1 MPGPLDGI
9 RVLDL
14 TTVLLGPYCT
24 QTLGDMG
31 ADIIKIEPPQGDSTR
46 FIGPTKS
53 KGMGGTFLN
62 LSRNKK
68 SCVID
73 LKHEDALSLLE
84 RLLPSMDVLV
94 FNMRPAAMERLGITY
109 DWVRSINSKIIYC
122 GALGYGETGPYAGN
136 PAFDDIIQAASGM
149 AAYQQISREMP
160 EYCAAAIADKVTGM
174 ATANAILGAL
184 FYRMKSGRGQ
194 IVNVPMFETM
204 VGFTLVEH
212 MTGMAFDPPLGPPIY
227 SRVVSPNRRPYET
240 KDGYIAVLPYN
251 DAQWSRFFKLIG
263 RPEMIHD
270 SRYVD
275 MASRTDNIDS
285 LYAIVVDAIRLKT
298 SKEWIFQLKENDIPA
313 MELMQPGDYLSD
325 AHLVET
331 GFFHIAE
338 HESEGR
344 IRMSSP
350 MAKYSETETDI
361 RSLAPRL
368 GQHTI
373 EVLEEMGLCNS
384 EIDELRQKSIVM
396 AEQDIAKLEVND
408 NKISKL

>member
-1 MPGPLDGI
+1 MPGPLDGVRI
-9 RVLDL
+9 LDL

-46 FIGPTKS
+46 FVGPAKS

-62 LSRNKK
+62 ISRNKK

-73 LKHEDALSLLE
+73 LKRKESLSLLE
-84 RLLPSMDVLV
+84 RLLPTMDVLIY
-94 FNMRPAAMERLGITY
+94 NMRPAAMERLGITY
-109 DWVRSINSKIIYC
+109 DWAKTINPKIIYC
-122 GALGYGETGPYAGN
+122 GALGYGETGPYAGR

-149 AAYQQISREMP
+149 AAYQQISGGKS
-160 EYCAAAIADKVTGM
+160 EYCASAIADKVTGM

-212 MTGMAFDPPLGPPIY
+212 MTGMAFDPPLGLPIY
-227 SRVVSPNRRPYET
+227 SRVVSPNRHPYET
-240 KDGYIAVLPYN
+240 MDGYIAVLPYN
-251 DAQWSRFFKLIG
+251 DAQWSRFFNLIG

-275 MASRTDNIDS
+275 MASRTENIDS

-298 SKEWIFQLKENDIPA
+298 SEEWISSLKESDIPA
-313 MELMQPGDYLSD
+313 MELMQPDDYLSD
-325 AHLVET
+325 THLCET

-344 IRMSSP
+344 IRMTSP
-350 MAKYSETETDI
+350 VASYSEAKTDI

-373 EVLEEMGLCNS
+373 EILEEAGLGHA
-384 EIDELRQKSIVM
+384 EINELRRMNVVM
-396 AEQDIAKLEVND
+396 AEQDFVRPDIEKNEASLC
-408 NKISKL
+408 

>member
-9 RVLDL
+9 RILDL

-62 LSRNKK
+62 ISRNKK

-73 LKHEDALSLLE
+73 LKRKEALSLLE
-84 RLLPSMDVLV
+84 RLLPTMDVLIY
-94 FNMRPAAMERLGITY
+94 NMRPAAMERLGITY
-109 DWVRSINSKIIYC
+109 DWVRSINPKIIYC
-122 GALGYGETGPYAGN
+122 GALGYGETGPYAGR

-149 AAYQQISREMP
+149 TAYQQISGGKP
-160 EYCAAAIADKVTGM
+160 EYSASAVADKVTGM

-184 FYRMKSGRGQ
+184 VYRMNSGRGQ
-194 IVNVPMFETM
+194 IVNVSMFETM

-212 MTGMAFDPPLGPPIY
+212 MTGMAFDPPLGSPIY

-240 KDGYIAVLPYN
+240 LDGYIAVLPYN
-251 DAQWSRFFKLIG
+251 DAQWSRFFGLIG
-263 RPEMIHD
+263 QPEMSQD
-270 SRYVD
+270 PRYVD
-275 MASRTDNIDS
+275 MAARTENIDS
-285 LYAIVVDAIRLKT
+285 LYAIVIESIRLKT
-298 SKEWIFQLKENDIPA
+298 SRDWIGLLEDSDIPA
-313 MELMQPGDYLSD
+313 MELMQPDDYLSD
-325 AHLVET
+325 PHLCET

-338 HESEGR
+338 HDSEGR
-344 IRMSSP
+344 IRMTSP
-350 MAKYSETETDI
+350 IASYSESEMDI

-373 EVLEEMGLCNS
+373 EILKEAGIGDT
-384 EIDELRQKSIVM
+384 EISKLRRLNVVM
-396 AEQDIAKLEVND
+396 AEQDFVRPDLE
-408 NKISKL
+408 KSEAS